1 MQLDGYIVQH
11 PMNEVELMVVAN
23 DEDSV
28 RVELGN
34 RKEVKKLKTMNVTRD
49 FKPKL

>member
-1 MQLDGYIVQH
+1 
-11 PMNEVELMVVAN
+11 MVVAN

-49 FKPKL
+49 FKPKLSANTNEAVFKP